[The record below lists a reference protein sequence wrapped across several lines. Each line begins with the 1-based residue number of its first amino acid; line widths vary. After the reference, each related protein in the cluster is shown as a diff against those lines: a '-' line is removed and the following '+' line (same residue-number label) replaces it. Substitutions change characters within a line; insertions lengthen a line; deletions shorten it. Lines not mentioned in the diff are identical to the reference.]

1 MDKETMINLEI
12 RDLFQRERSKPR
24 WGESPREPIL
34 PPRGG
39 DRMDRAFQLSLSFAP
54 AGLWRGLA
62 GTLAPPRFAPLALAM
77 EFE

>member
-1 MDKETMINLEI
+1 MDTETMINLEI
-12 RDLFQRERSKPR
+12 SDLFQRELSKPR
-24 WGESPREPIL
+24 WGERIREPIL

-39 DRMDRAFQLSLSFAP
+39 DTMNGAFQLSLSFAP

-62 GTLAPPRFAPLALAM
+62 GTLAPPRFGPLALAM